1 MSLLVQIA
9 AEFVG
14 KKNFKEADKAVK
26 GLQSSVKKLAG
37 AAGIG
42 LSTAAVINFGKNA
55 VKAFA
60 ENEKSAK
67 RLAGV
72 VRNLGLELETPLIEA
87 NLDSISKK
95 YGYQGEVL
103 REAFQKLITAT
114 GSLTKSQDLLNT
126 SLSISAGSGVDL
138 LTVNQDLANL
148 YVGNTKGLKKY
159 NLGLSNAQLKTLK
172 FEDALALLN
181 KQFKGAAADEL
192 TTYSGKMRVLGE
204 AAGNAQETIGG
215 GLVDA
220 LMILTG
226 STDMDGLAKAMQDFA
241 ESSADALR
249 DWAKLQKAIN
259 SSVLGQATIKT
270 IGDLLLGRNYGEI
283 FGLTPYK
290 GSTLNPDTPNVGR
303 ARRFFAGGQDSILEA
318 KRNKER
324 AAAEKEANRL
334 AKERAALEKKAAI
347 DAQKRAQAE
356 KLAERLKKQAQIFDL
371 EYIQIY
377 AALQGKLTDEERAR
391 VKLQL
396 AILDENVNAAEYLSK
411 KLAESQGQTSMLA
424 TFLQNL
430 PDAKNPFASW
440 GEYLA
445 QLELQAKKIAS
456 QSFGSGGGGG
466 GAGAGGGTDQGNG
479 GGSGGGGGSSMV
491 TPKTYLDYL
500 GLGEYNIGV
509 SGRGDVYVTVNGS
522 VLTNQELTEA
532 IRQGLLS
539 ASLSGSP
546 SSTGRIQG
554 SFAL

>member
-1 MSLLVQIA
+1 M
-9 AEFVG
+9 AELRIPLIVENKG
-14 KKNFKEADKAVK
+14 KKAFKEVDKGIT
-26 GLQSSVKKLAG
+26 GLTKNFKKLAG

-42 LSTAAVINFGKNA
+42 LSTAAVISFGKNA

-87 NLDSISKK
+87 NLDSISRK

-114 GSLTKSQDLLNT
+114 GSLTQSQDLLNT

-159 NLGLSNAQLKTLK
+159 NLGLSNAQLKTIK

-226 STDMDGLAKAMQDFA
+226 STDMDGLARAMQDFA
-241 ESSADALR
+241 ESTSDALR
-249 DWAKLQKAIN
+249 DWAKLQKTIN
-259 SSVLGQATIKT
+259 ESVLGQATFKT

-334 AKERAALEKKAAI
+334 AKERAALEKKAAV
-347 DAQKRAQAE
+347 DAKKKAMLEKAARTLEIQRINITAGLKGKISETDKLSLQLQLALLNENETEAE
-356 KLAERLKKQAQIFDL
+356 KLSKQLDAAIKRQKEL
-371 EYIQIY
+371 E
-377 AALQGKLTDEERAR
+377 AAL
-391 VKLQL
+391 
-396 AILDENVNAAEYLSK
+396 
-411 KLAESQGQTSMLA
+411 LA
-424 TFLQNL
+424 T
-430 PDAKNPFASW
+430 PKAPNPYEDW
-440 GEYLA
+440 
-445 QLELQAKKIAS
+445 KIPVLGMIS
-456 QSFGSGGGGG
+456 
-466 GAGAGGGTDQGNG
+466 NN
-479 GGSGGGGGSSMV
+479 V
-491 TPKTYLDYL
+491 TPNDYSDYIDTTT
-500 GLGEYNIGV
+500 GKPKFPSSTSSSSGDTVVNVEVKVAGE
-509 SGRGDVYVTVNGS
+509 DVAAIITQQQ
-522 VLTNQELTEA
+522 TNQ
-532 IRQGLLS
+532 
-539 ASLSGSP
+539 SLSGSFVNVNRI
-546 SSTGRIQG
+546 GR
-554 SFAL
+554 FAETPTI